1 MWGRT
6 DLLDET
12 EEMVQHKTKTQK
24 ETLSNSEGIKFDESR
39 SGAVLITSIEVNE
52 QGEKKIGKKKGK
64 YITLT
69 DLTVNPEVEESFEAL
84 EKMFLEKLDE
94 MHQGL
99 NLSNSSKVLIIGLGN
114 STITPDAIGP
124 KAIEYLQ
131 GSSLS
136 QKSENVKVVMYA
148 PGVTGQTG
156 FETSDFIEAISKAFQ
171 PDLIIVI
178 DALAA
183 RNSERLCKTI
193 QLTNT
198 GIHPGSG
205 VGNQRKEVSEEVYGV
220 PVTAIGIPMV
230 VDGPVLY
237 ADAMENVIHYI
248 ASKVEEKSRPSSALA
263 VTPMVSSKKSTL
275 DKTVLQPIFGEWVT
289 WSTDEKRKLFEEVFV
304 GKNSSLF
311 VTPKETDAW
320 VEQYAYLLS
329 NGIENWIT
337 SR

>member
-6 DLLDET
+6 DLLDESD
-12 EEMVQHKTKTQK
+12 EMVKHRTGGEKN
-24 ETLSNSEGIKFDESR
+24 TLKKSEGITFDENR
-39 SGAVLITSIEVNE
+39 EGAVLITSIEVNE
-52 QGEKKIGKKKGK
+52 EGEKKLGKKKGK

-69 DLTVNPEVEESFEAL
+69 DLTVSPDEEDSFKPI
-84 EKMFLEKLDE
+84 EKIFIQKLRE
-94 MHQGL
+94 MHQDL
-99 NLSNSSKVLIIGLGN
+99 NLTKDSKILIIGLGN
-114 STITPDAIGP
+114 ATITPDAIGP

-131 GSSLS
+131 SSSLTHNTE
-136 QKSENVKVVMYA
+136 KIKVVMYA

-156 FETSDFIEAISKAFQ
+156 FETSDFVEAISKAYK
-171 PDLIIVI
+171 PDLIIVL

-205 VGNQRKEVSEEVYGV
+205 VGNQRKEISEEVYGV

-237 ADAMENVIHYI
+237 ADAMEQVIHYI
-248 ASKVEEKSRPSSALA
+248 ASKVEEKGSPSAALA
-263 VTPMVSSKKSTL
+263 VTPMVSSKKPTI
-275 DKTVLQPIFGEWVT
+275 DKSVLQPIFGEWVT

-304 GKNSSLF
+304 GKNPSLF

-320 VEQYAYLLS
+320 VEHYAYLLS

-337 SR
+337 TR

>member
-6 DLLDET
+6 DLLDESD
-12 EEMVQHKTKTQK
+12 EMVRHRSAAEKNKL
-24 ETLSNSEGIKFDESR
+24 EDSEGISFDEKR
-39 SGAVLITSIEVNE
+39 EGAVLVTSIEVDE
-52 QGEKKIGKKKGK
+52 KGEKKIGKKKGK

-69 DLTVNPEVEESFEAL
+69 DLTVSPDSEDSFKPI
-84 EKMFLEKLDE
+84 EKIFIEKLRE
-94 MHQGL
+94 MHRDL
-99 NLSNSSKVLIIGLGN
+99 NLSKESKILIIGLGN
-114 STITPDAIGP
+114 ATITPDAIGP

-131 GSSLS
+131 SSS
-136 QKSENVKVVMYA
+136 VTQSTEHVKVVMYA

-156 FETSDFIEAISKAFQ
+156 FETSDFIEAISKAFK
-171 PDLIIVI
+171 PDLIIVL

-237 ADAMENVIHYI
+237 ADAMEQVIHYI
-248 ASKVEEKSRPSSALA
+248 ASKIEEKNSPSSALA
-263 VTPMVSSKKSTL
+263 VTPMVSSKKPNI
-275 DKTVLQPIFGEWVT
+275 DKSVLEPIFGEWVT
-289 WSTDEKRKLFEEVFV
+289 WPTEEKRKLFEEVFV
-304 GKNSSLF
+304 GKNPSLF

-320 VEQYAYLLS
+320 VEQYAYILS
-329 NGIENWIT
+329 NGIESWIT
-337 SR
+337 TR